1 VPTVKAMFAFILD
14 QILQFWPPYR
24 PEHQQNDAAQ
34 RESLS
39 EVIEVAAQNDAV
51 NSVSLTDAGRHTL
64 AR

>member
-1 VPTVKAMFAFILD
+1 MKAMFAFILD

-24 PEHQQNDAAQ
+24 PEHPSNGAQ

-39 EVIEVAAQNDAV
+39 EASEGAQNGQV
-51 NSVSLTDAGRHTL
+51 NSVSQTAEAPQRL

>member
-1 VPTVKAMFAFILD
+1 MKAMFAFILD

-34 RESLS
+34 RESLF
-39 EVIEVAAQNDAV
+39 EAIEVAAQSDAV
-51 NSVSLTDAGRHTL
+51 NADSQTDEGRQTL